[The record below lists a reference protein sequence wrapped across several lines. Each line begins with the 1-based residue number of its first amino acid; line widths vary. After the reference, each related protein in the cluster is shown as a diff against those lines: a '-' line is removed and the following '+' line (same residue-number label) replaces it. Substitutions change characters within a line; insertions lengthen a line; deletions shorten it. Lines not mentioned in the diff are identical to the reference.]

1 MASHKNPT
9 FQPTL
14 VEKSLAGHNISTN
27 SCRKITGRPNIA
39 LAGPTLHWPAQHCT
53 GRPNISFRHY
63 QLDQT
68 FSLMA
73 QTSHS

>member
-39 LAGPTLHWPAQHCT
+39 LAGPTLHWPAQH
-53 GRPNISFRHY
+53 
-63 QLDQT
+63 QL
-68 FSLMA
+68 
-73 QTSHS
+73 

>member
-39 LAGPTLHWPAQHCT
+39 LAGPISYK
-53 GRPNISFRHY
+53 NIFIQVINYIQIHY
-63 QLDQT
+63 IIT
-68 FSLMA
+68 Y
-73 QTSHS
+73 